1 MIGPRVG
8 PRVGFRVGLAAG
20 LSEDQ
25 ISPPISGGG
34 IPGVTRDA
42 TSGIYAPANATE
54 WTALMAA
61 AGLATGNPGSTW
73 NMQEA
78 SGNLADSI
86 GTVTLT
92 QTGAGHLYQQ
102 PITGWSRLG
111 VQTVDGTANQKWVN
125 TTTANNPNVTDVF
138 LLGYV
143 ETPAASPAAVRD
155 VMTKSASADCRFNTT
170 GKLRG
175 VFGAS
180 ADLATD
186 PRGRRMPIGIQVNNT
201 GSVSAIFTDQDAFIG
216 TYVLPA
222 SAIMT
227 AFGGQTTNASAT
239 KYFYGAEFGGAAARL
254 STAQVRTLYQ
264 TLGWT
269 IPW

>member
-1 MIGPRVG
+1 MIGVRPSPRAGPRVG
-8 PRVGFRVGLAAG
+8 IAVGVTADETAG
-20 LSEDQ
+20 PSG
-25 ISPPISGGG
+25 GGG

-42 TSGIYAPANATE
+42 TSGKYCPANATE
-54 WTALMAA
+54 WTALMTA

-86 GTVTLT
+86 GSVTLT
-92 QTGAGHLYQQ
+92 QTGTGHLYQQ
-102 PITGWSRLG
+102 VVSGWSRFA
-111 VQTVDGTANQKWVN
+111 VATVDGTANQRWIN
-125 TTTANNPNVTDVF
+125 TTTANNPNAMDVF

-143 ETPAASPAAVRD
+143 DIPVASPAIVRD
-155 VMTKSASADCRFNTT
+155 VMTKGTQCDCRFNTT
-170 GKLRG
+170 GRLRA

-180 ADLATD
+180 ADLTAD
-186 PRGRRMPIGIQVNNT
+186 PRGRQMPIGIQVNNT
-201 GSVSAIFTDQDAFIG
+201 GAVSAIFTDQEAFIG

-222 SAIMT
+222 SVVMSS
-227 AFGGQTTNASAT
+227 FGGQTTSAANT
-239 KYFYGAEFGGAAARL
+239 KFLYGAEFGGAAARFT
-254 STAQVRTLYQ
+254 TAQVRTLYQ

>member
-1 MIGPRVG
+1 VGPRVG
-8 PRVGFRVGLAAG
+8 PRVGIGVGVDADELAA
-20 LSEDQ
+20 
-25 ISPPISGGG
+25 PVSGGG
-34 IPGVTRDA
+34 IPGVTRDG
-42 TSGIYAPANATE
+42 TSGIYCPANAAE

-92 QTGAGHLYQQ
+92 MTGTGHLYRQAA
-102 PITGWSRLG
+102 TGWSRFCLKC
-111 VQTVDGTANQKWVN
+111 VDGTANQKWVN
-125 TTTANNPNVTDVF
+125 TTTANNPNTTDVF
-138 LLGYV
+138 LLGYLDIPV
-143 ETPAASPAAVRD
+143 GSPASVRD
-155 VMTKSASADCRFNTT
+155 VMTKSAQADCRFNTT
-170 GKLRG
+170 GKLRA

-186 PRGRRMPIGIQVNNT
+186 PRGRRMPVGIQVNNT

-216 TYVLPA
+216 TYTLPA
-222 SAIMT
+222 SSVMT
-227 AFGGQTTNASAT
+227 AFGGQTTNAGNIG
-239 KYFYGAEFGGAAARL
+239 YLYGAEFGGAAARF
-254 STAQVRTLYQ
+254 TTGQVRTLYQ